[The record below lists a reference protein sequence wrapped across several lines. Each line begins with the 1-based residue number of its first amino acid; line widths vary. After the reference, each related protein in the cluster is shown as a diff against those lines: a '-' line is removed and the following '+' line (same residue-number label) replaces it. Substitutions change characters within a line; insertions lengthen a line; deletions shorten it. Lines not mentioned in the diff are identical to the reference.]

1 MCVSKGKGGHK
12 NGHPTKLKIIDLRN
26 EGFGY
31 KRIADQLDVSLN
43 TVKSFCRAKGLTCNR
58 TNWNPRLALEAAEVT
73 QIKKSE
79 MDYRLSKMMVDYLHS
94 SSVINKRDRDKAINK
109 LLKVYEPIIG
119 MLEAEH
125 GK

>member
-1 MCVSKGKGGHK
+1 M
-12 NGHPTKLKIIDLRN
+12 R
-26 EGFGY
+26 
-31 KRIADQLDVSLN
+31 
-43 TVKSFCRAKGLTCNR
+43 GLATNVLP
-58 TNWNPRLALEAAEVT
+58 TNWNPRLAPEAAEMT

-94 SSVINKRDRDKAINK
+94 SGVINKRDRDKAINK

>member
-1 MCVSKGKGGHK
+1 MDT
-12 NGHPTKLKIIDLRN
+12 PTKQKIIDLRN
-26 EGFGY
+26 EGGGY

-43 TVKSFCRAKGLTCNR
+43 TVKSFCRAKGLTGNR

-94 SSVINKRDRDKAINK
+94 SGVINKRDRDKAINK

>member
-1 MCVSKGKGGHK
+1 MDT
-12 NGHPTKLKIIDLRN
+12 PTKQKIIDLRN
-26 EGFGY
+26 EGVGY
-31 KRIADQLDVSLN
+31 KRIADQLGVSLN
-43 TVKSFCRAKGLTCNR
+43 TVKSFCRSKGLTGNR
-58 TNWNPRLALEAAEVT
+58 TNWNVKLALEAAEVT

-94 SSVINKRDRDKAINK
+94 SGVINKRDHDKAINR

>member
-1 MCVSKGKGGHK
+1 M
-12 NGHPTKLKIIDLRN
+12 
-26 EGFGY
+26 
-31 KRIADQLDVSLN
+31 
-43 TVKSFCRAKGLTCNR
+43 
-58 TNWNPRLALEAAEVT
+58 T

-94 SSVINKRDRDKAINK
+94 SGVIGKREHKAAINR

-119 MLEAEH
+119 TLEAEH

>member
-1 MCVSKGKGGHK
+1 MDTPK
-12 NGHPTKLKIIDLRN
+12 NKKSSIYGTRGSDTN
-26 EGFGY
+26 V
-31 KRIADQLDVSLN
+31 LDVSLN
-43 TVKSFCRAKGLTCNR
+43 TVKSFYHAKGLTGNR
-58 TNWNPRLALEAAEVT
+58 TNWNPKLALGAAEVT

-79 MDYRLSKMMVDYLHS
+79 MDYRLSKMMVDYLHAS
-94 SSVINKRDRDKAINK
+94 GVINKRDRDKAINR